1 MNRKKLASLH
11 GKAVRLRPIPRRFD
25 HQLGWLRPI
34 EDYWSVQAPHSGGSP
49 LRATNQA
56 TGHFVDLSSDN
67 IYEFREPDI
76 LVLKTQLTL
85 TGRGLFSD
93 PLPDPRTRY
102 VAPKLQA
109 QSVRSRNVSRTPPKP
124 AFSPGALACLVLI
137 GLAATSE
144 RHRGSEH

>member
-1 MNRKKLASLH
+1 MNRRKLAGLH
-11 GKAVRLRPIPRRFD
+11 GKAVRIRPIPKRFD
-25 HQLGWLRPI
+25 PRLGWLAPV
-34 EDYWSVQAPHSGGSP
+34 EDHWSVQAPSAAQGP
-49 LRATNQA
+49 IRATNQA

-67 IYEFREPDI
+67 VYEFREPDI

-109 QSVRSRNVSRTPPKP
+109 QSVRSGNVSRTPPKP
-124 AFSPGALACLVLI
+124 AFSPGALACLALI

-144 RHRGSEH
+144 KPR